1 MVFSIPTFAT
11 VGDPYVKKKI
21 KDERSGLRSFLNPAP
36 KKGTMPDALFD
47 HEFKSIHEGD
57 TYVEPGVAD
66 RRYKNEKLKKN
77 LTTNGFRYSNPSPKA
92 VGLGSY
98 FGTIQ
103 KEAFRHETD
112 FVVPRKG
119 EAPPKPVPKPRQ
131 IYTKPATRGT
141 FGFPKTALSDIG
153 QDYVASFYN
162 QGREDAKKER
172 LEHQKLMKGA
182 PFKTGGRKG
191 TTFDESPATGVSS
204 CYVLTKPM
212 PIRKPKKVVEV
223 KKAEAPW
230 RPGGPVFKST
240 VMEYRE
246 DPFDHYDPRVGTKKK
261 GGHGGTDGDRAA
273 WKPNSQTNNF
283 WYSTSIA
290 FKRL

>member
-36 KKGTMPDALFD
+36 KDGSMPDALFD

-77 LTTNGFRYSNPSPKA
+77 LTPNGFRYSNPSAKA

-103 KEAFRHETD
+103 KDAFRHETD

-119 EAPPKPVPKPRQ
+119 EAPPKPASKPRQ

-141 FGFPKTALSDIG
+141 FGFPKITMSEIG
-153 QDYVASFYN
+153 QDYVASFYD
-162 QGREDAKKER
+162 QGRENARKER
-172 LEHQKLMKGA
+172 LAHDKLMKGA
-182 PFKTGGRKG
+182 PFTTGGRNG
-191 TTFDESPATGVSS
+191 TTFDESRATGAST
-204 CYVLTKPM
+204 CYMLTKPIA
-212 PIRKPKKVVEV
+212 PKKPKKEMEF
-223 KKAEAPW
+223 KKADAPW
-230 RPGGPVFKST
+230 KPSGPVFKAT

-246 DPFDHYDPRVGTKKK
+246 DPYDHYDPRVGTKKRNQAK
-261 GGHGGTDGDRAA
+261 EGDRAS

-283 WYSTSIA
+283 WYTTSIA